1 MCIYILLNFIYIFF
15 FVRFILSPGLT
26 EPNRTEREIKFK
38 ITLPTGFEPMTLW
51 LTATRST
58 Y

>member
-1 MCIYILLNFIYIFF
+1 MMYISNMYCSV
-15 FVRFILSPGLT
+15 FVLS
-26 EPNRTEREIKFK
+26 
-38 ITLPTGFEPMTLW
+38 LPTGFEPMTLW